1 MRITCPSCLAQY
13 EIEPDLLPAEGR
25 EVQCS
30 ACSNIWFQH
39 AASTKTPPAKP
50 DPAERATRA
59 PDTHVPTPDNDA
71 KADATEAPVTEKS
84 AAPPAPEGTALADDA
99 PKPKSRRLDPSVAD
113 VLRKE
118 AQFEASQRQRE
129 AEGLQS
135 QPDLGLLGGAPWPT
149 ARADASSGD
158 DTVSTPQPSASTQSA
173 FPDID
178 DISATLEPAGEARN
192 RGDFQL
198 PQTTQ
203 ARQRSFWRGF
213 IVPPVVA
220 ALMVGLYVMAP
231 QLVDVLPV
239 SAPVVSGYVSM
250 IDTARNGLH
259 SILTRF

>member
-30 ACSNIWFQH
+30 ACSHIWFQH
-39 AASTKTPPAKP
+39 PASATAPPAPP
-50 DPAERATRA
+50 DPAERA
-59 PDTHVPTPDNDA
+59 PDAQDRTPDDDA
-71 KADATEAPVTEKS
+71 ESTEAPATEES
-84 AAPPAPEGTALADDA
+84 AATPAPEDTERADTA

-113 VLRKE
+113 VLREE

-135 QPDLGLLGGAPWPT
+135 QPDLGLLGGAPWPS
-149 ARADASSGD
+149 AGADTSSDD
-158 DTVSTPQPSASTQSA
+158 DTVSTPHSSAGTQSA

-213 IVPPVVA
+213 IVPPVLA
-220 ALMVGLYVMAP
+220 ALMVGLYVVAP
-231 QLVDVLPV
+231 QLVDVLPA
-239 SAPVVSGYVSM
+239 SAPVVQGYVGA
-250 IDTARNGLH
+250 IDTARDGLH
-259 SILTRF
+259 SILARF

>member
-30 ACSNIWFQH
+30 ACSHIWFQH
-39 AASTKTPPAKP
+39 PASAKAPPATP
-50 DPAERATRA
+50 APAERA
-59 PDTHVPTPDNDA
+59 PDTQDQTPDNDA
-71 KADATEAPVTEKS
+71 ESTEES
-84 AAPPAPEGTALADDA
+84 AAAATPENAALADAAPADTM

-113 VLRKE
+113 VLREE

-135 QPDLGLLGGAPWPT
+135 QPDLGLLGGAPWPS
-149 ARADASSGD
+149 AGAASSGD
-158 DTVSTPQPSASTQSA
+158 DTVSTPHSSAGTQSA

-178 DISATLEPAGEARN
+178 DISATLEPAGEARS

-213 IVPPVVA
+213 IVPPVLA
-220 ALMVGLYVMAP
+220 ALLVGLYVVAP
-231 QLVDVLPV
+231 QLVDVLPA
-239 SAPVVSGYVSM
+239 SAPVVQGYVGA
-250 IDTARNGLH
+250 IDTARDGLH
-259 SILTRF
+259 TILARF